1 MLSDKKLIKEEDVD
15 EIEPE
20 LLLAEANAKKCE
32 TPPPSPSKF
41 SPPLPVDDDYDVE
54 DIKKSAFVRV
64 ASLNPLINKSI
75 DLNSLLGSLS
85 SLKKNQRAC
94 KYY

>member
-1 MLSDKKLIKEEDVD
+1 LEKDLEQE

-20 LLLAEANAKKCE
+20 LLVNQKQTKCE

-41 SPPLPVDDDYDVE
+41 SPPLPQEEAYDEE
-54 DIKKSAFVRV
+54 DFKKSAFVRV

-85 SLKKNQRAC
+85 SLKKNQRSC
-94 KYY
+94 KY

>member
-1 MLSDKKLIKEEDVD
+1 MLSDKKLSQEED

-20 LLLAEANAKKCE
+20 LLMVEANKKCE

-41 SPPLPVDDDYDVE
+41 SPPLPLDDDDYNEE

>member
-1 MLSDKKLIKEEDVD
+1 MKGVIELEE
-15 EIEPE
+15 ELEQEKTEPE
-20 LLLAEANAKKCE
+20 LLLSEQNKKCE

-41 SPPLPVDDDYDVE
+41 SPPLPQEEAYNEE
-54 DIKKSAFVRV
+54 DFKKSAFVRV

-85 SLKKNQRAC
+85 SLKKTQRAC